1 MPSPCCRCHGGP
13 QFKTECDVG
22 KEHRSVEILGLPAAE
37 RLRLVEEI
45 WDSLAAEPS
54 SVPVPGWHAPEL
66 DRRLARHEADKDAVR
81 PWTEVKARLS
91 TPPAKKR
98 RKS

>member
-1 MPSPCCRCHGGP
+1 M
-13 QFKTECDVG
+13 G
-22 KEHRSVEILGLPAAE
+22 KQHRSAEILGLPAAE

-54 SVPVPGWHAPEL
+54 SVPVPDWHRTEL
-66 DRRLARHEADKDAVR
+66 DRRLARHAADGDAVR
-81 PWTEVKARLS
+81 SWTEVKSRLS
-91 TPPAKKR
+91 ASPPKRR

>member
-1 MPSPCCRCHGGP
+1 MA
-13 QFKTECDVG
+13 
-22 KEHRSVEILGLPAAE
+22 KEYSSTEILDLPAAE
-37 RLRLVEEI
+37 RLSLVEAI

-54 SVPVPGWHAPEL
+54 KVPVPDWHAAEL
-66 DRRLARHEADKDAVR
+66 DRRLARHEADRDAVR
-81 PWTEVKARLS
+81 PWDEVKARLS

>member
-1 MPSPCCRCHGGP
+1 M
-13 QFKTECDVG
+13 G
-22 KEHRSVEILGLPAAE
+22 KEFRSAEILGLPAAE

-54 SVPVPGWHAPEL
+54 TVPVPDWHRTEL
-66 DRRLARHEADKDAVR
+66 DRRLARHAADGDTVR
-81 PWTEVKARLS
+81 PWTEVKSRLS
-91 TPPAKKR
+91 ASTPRKR